1 MQEEGEQNL
10 YSDKLEIMVLELKK
24 LPPEAQSEEGVI
36 RWMRFLG
43 GKNRKEFEEMAEKDE
58 YIEEAEVR
66 ALADE
71 AN

>member
-1 MQEEGEQNL
+1 
-10 YSDKLEIMVLELKK
+10 
-24 LPPEAQSEEGVI
+24 
-36 RWMRFLG
+36 MRFLG